1 MGLGYILLALG
12 LPGDVSLRGAGG
24 GWCASRMPEIP
35 SGLLF
40 RLCSLSE
47 PTGVLVAGLSS
58 WTPREDLDLSSSSPP
73 APVLFFSSHRPSKRT
88 GRAFSAVSPSS
99 LRLRSSA
106 LTSGAFSL
114 GLPSRDTWPQAS

>member
-12 LPGDVSLRGAGG
+12 LPGDASLLDVEGG
-24 GWCASRMPEIP
+24 GRTSLMPEIP

-58 WTPREDLDLSSSSPP
+58 WTPRDDLD
-73 APVLFFSSHRPSKRT
+73 
-88 GRAFSAVSPSS
+88 
-99 LRLRSSA
+99 
-106 LTSGAFSL
+106 
-114 GLPSRDTWPQAS
+114 

>member
-12 LPGDVSLRGAGG
+12 LPGDASLLDTKG
-24 GWCASRMPEIP
+24 GWRTSLMPEIP

-58 WTPREDLDLSSSSPP
+58 WTPRDDLDLSSPGPSALAPFLSSRR
-73 APVLFFSSHRPSKRT
+73 FSKRT
-88 GRAFSAVSPSS
+88 GNAFSRGSSSS
-99 LRLRSSA
+99 L
-106 LTSGAFSL
+106 
-114 GLPSRDTWPQAS
+114 

>member
-24 GWCASRMPEIP
+24 GKCASRMPEIP

-73 APVLFFSSHRPSKRT
+73 APVLFLSSLRPSKRT
-88 GRAFSAVSPSS
+88 GRALLRGLAIISATPEWHKVTEWEKAP
-99 LRLRSSA
+99 L
-106 LTSGAFSL
+106 
-114 GLPSRDTWPQAS
+114 

>member
-12 LPGDVSLRGAGG
+12 LPGDASLLDIEGG
-24 GWCASRMPEIP
+24 GRTSLMPEIP

-58 WTPREDLDLSSSSPP
+58 WTPRDDLDLSSPGPS
-73 APVLFFSSHRPSKRT
+73 ALALFLSNRRFSKRT
-88 GRAFSAVSPSS
+88 GNAFSRGSSSS
-99 LRLRSSA
+99 L
-106 LTSGAFSL
+106 
-114 GLPSRDTWPQAS
+114 

>member
-12 LPGDVSLRGAGG
+12 LPGDASLLDTKG
-24 GWCASRMPEIP
+24 GWRTSLMPEIP

-58 WTPREDLDLSSSSPP
+58 WTPRDDLDLSSPGPSALAPFLSSRR
-73 APVLFFSSHRPSKRT
+73 FSKRT
-88 GRAFSAVSPSS
+88 GSAFSGGSLSLGLAS
-99 LRLRSSA
+99 LRLSHSS
-106 LTSGAFSL
+106 
-114 GLPSRDTWPQAS
+114 R

>member
-12 LPGDVSLRGAGG
+12 LPGDASLLAAERGGCASLR
-24 GWCASRMPEIP
+24 PEIP

-58 WTPREDLDLSSSSPP
+58 WTPRDDLDLSSPGPSAL
-73 APVLFFSSHRPSKRT
+73 APFRSSHKLSKRT
-88 GRAFSAVSPSS
+88 GSAFSRGSSSS
-99 LRLRSSA
+99 L
-106 LTSGAFSL
+106 
-114 GLPSRDTWPQAS
+114 